1 MDGVDVLFG
10 FHIGFKAE
18 GPGSLICGTQGFW
31 PPPSAMSFSPECR
44 PCRGRAGGREGCPA
58 GGLFGGGEPARHFPE
73 RQRRHPYRRGQAGRG
88 EAATSS
94 PLPRGCSCETRGE
107 TTELDAYMTAES
119 ERILRASADP
129 VGLRL
134 RVADWGN
141 SAGGGSSPELARLI
155 ATVAE
160 AMGGW
165 KTVIP
170 MSGFGATEDFACLMS
185 RVQASGGLASYL
197 QVGTDRAAGHHSD
210 RFDFDETLPR
220 AGAGTAGP
228 AGRAHGGRRTGRH

>member
-1 MDGVDVLFG
+1 M
-10 FHIGFKAE
+10 
-18 GPGSLICGTQGFW
+18 
-31 PPPSAMSFSPECR
+31 
-44 PCRGRAGGREGCPA
+44 
-58 GGLFGGGEPARHFPE
+58 
-73 RQRRHPYRRGQAGRG
+73 
-88 EAATSS
+88 
-94 PLPRGCSCETRGE
+94 ETRGE

-119 ERILRASADP
+119 ERILRASADLWGCACEWRT
-129 VGLRL
+129 V
-134 RVADWGN
+134 GN

-185 RVQASGGLASYL
+185 RVQTSGGLASYL

-210 RFDFDETLPR
+210 RFDFDETCL
-220 AGAGTAGP
+220 
-228 AGRAHGGRRTGRH
+228 GRALELLARLAVAALARRLD